1 MVRLSVGFRSI
12 RSIGGIF
19 PLLKILYA
27 GIITDLMGVMICRL
41 LSRFSGK
48 EHKRIYLGG
57 SSNGQN
63 CKTKD
68 LPDTTQSEALSRTEK
83 ICIPVRTFGKFS
95 YIVEKLFNLH
105 SGHSGQST

>member
-1 MVRLSVGFRSI
+1 MVRLNGGSRSI

-57 SSNGQN
+57 FSNGQN
-63 CKTKD
+63 GKTKNF
-68 LPDTTQSEALSRTEK
+68 PDTTMVAPTSQAE
-83 ICIPVRTFGKFS
+83 G
-95 YIVEKLFNLH
+95 
-105 SGHSGQST
+105 